1 MPGDMLAS
9 SRRVLWVAVLSLA
22 LAPAFA
28 RGQAETPSLE
38 ELKIDLWPEYDRPST
53 LVMYR
58 FRLKPGASLSVPVAI
73 PIPANAGEPHAV
85 AWRDDK
91 GSLFVADFTRRVE
104 GDRAMVLARLGSR
117 EGQLEFYAEIDFA
130 DRKRSFRFVWPGGIE
145 VGALSFQIQRPKGA
159 TELRVSPPPS
169 RRWGGEDGFM
179 YDLVEL
185 GPQEASARP
194 TIDLE
199 YEKES
204 ASLSGPA
211 GASSEAP
218 AASVATTGPT
228 SPFPW
233 WLIAAGGVVLGFLG
247 AAILFA
253 RKGAR
258 APAPKKETPAEGP
271 KPIYCHEC
279 GTKGRRTDSFCMNCG
294 TRLATTRT

>member
-1 MPGDMLAS
+1 MFS
-9 SRRVLWVAVLSLA
+9 FSRRVLLGAVLSLG

-38 ELKIDLWPEYDRPST
+38 DLKIDLWPEYDRPST

-73 PIPANAGEPHAV
+73 PVPANVGEPHAV

-104 GDRAMVLARLGSR
+104 GDRAMVLARMGSR
-117 EGQLEFYAEIDFA
+117 EGQLEFYSEIDFA
-130 DRKRSFRFVWPGGIE
+130 DRKRSFRFVWPGGVD

-159 TELRVSPPPS
+159 TEFRVSPAPS

-194 TIDLE
+194 SIDLE

-204 ASLSGPA
+204 AALSGPA
-211 GASSEAP
+211 AASPAPTASAALADSASSVP
-218 AASVATTGPT
+218 L
-228 SPFPW
+228 
-233 WLIAAGGVVLGFLG
+233 WLIAAGGVLLGFLG
-247 AAILFA
+247 AAILYA
-253 RKGAR
+253 RKGA
-258 APAPKKETPAEGP
+258 PGTAPKKETPAEGS
-271 KPIYCHEC
+271 KPIFCQEC
-279 GTKGRRTDSFCMNCG
+279 GTQGRRSDTFCMNCG
-294 TRLATTRT
+294 TRLATTRP